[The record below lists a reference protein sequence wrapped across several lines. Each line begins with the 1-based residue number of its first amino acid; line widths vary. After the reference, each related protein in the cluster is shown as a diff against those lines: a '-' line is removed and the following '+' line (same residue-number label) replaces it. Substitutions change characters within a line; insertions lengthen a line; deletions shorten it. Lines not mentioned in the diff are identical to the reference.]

1 MRTVREAPLRPV
13 VVDAALAVKW
23 VLPEELSGRAQ
34 GLYEAAV
41 RGGRPVVGP
50 SILPVEVIN
59 VIHQR
64 RRKGDITAA
73 EADAALD
80 LFLRLRV
87 EPVTLPD
94 LHRQAAT
101 FAVAHRL
108 KHVYDAHYAVL
119 ARLLETELWTADRA
133 LLKGLGPAA
142 PWVRWIG
149 DFAGRSS

>member
-1 MRTVREAPLRPV
+1 MKAVGDALARPV

-34 GLYEAAV
+34 ALYEDAV
-41 RGGRPVVGP
+41 RRGRSVVAP

-64 RRKGDITAA
+64 RRKDDLTAA

-87 EPVTLPD
+87 EPVTLPE
-94 LHRQAAT
+94 LHRQAAA

-133 LLKGLGPAA
+133 LLKSLGSAA

-149 DFAGRSS
+149 DFPGR

>member
-1 MRTVREAPLRPV
+1 MSAGASPPGRPV

-34 GLYEAAV
+34 GLYEEAV

-50 SILPVEVIN
+50 PMLPVEVVN

-64 RRKGDITAA
+64 RRKNDITAA

-87 EPVTLPD
+87 EPLDPPE
-94 LHRQAAT
+94 LHRQAAA

-133 LLKGLGPAA
+133 VLKSLGPAA
-142 PWVRWIG
+142 PLVRWIG
-149 DFAGRSS
+149 DFPSG